1 MLRYDL
7 LAIDLDGTLL
17 GHGGGHGGGS
27 DVRGGSVSDR
37 NKDALR
43 RARDAGVRTVIC
55 TGRGLAECRHVTTSI
70 AQTDPVV
77 VAGGAI
83 IACPQTSATLH
94 RFSMPEHVAVQ
105 AVDIMLASGHAA
117 LVLKD
122 PIAAGYDYL
131 VVRGPG
137 NIPLD
142 PVTRWWFESMAVRVR
157 EVESLAHDEHPEHTV
172 RVGACGSSS
181 HMAAAESLI
190 RQRFNG
196 AVVVHQF
203 GAVVAPNHVKTNAS
217 GETLHVLEA
226 FDHQANKWSAISHL
240 ARQWG
245 IPASRIAAI
254 GDEINDLSMIEG
266 AGLGIAMGN
275 AIPKV
280 KAVANQHTA
289 PNHEDGVAQAIDRII
304 EGAW

>member
-1 MLRYDL
+1 MPRYDL

-17 GHGGGHGGGS
+17 GHGGGVGG
-27 DVRGGSVSDR
+27 VSTR
-37 NKDALR
+37 NKEALH
-43 RARDAGVRTVIC
+43 RARAAGIRTVIC

-70 AQTDPVV
+70 TQTDPVV

-83 IACPQTSATLH
+83 IACPETSATLH
-94 RFSMPEHVAVQ
+94 RFAMPEHVVAQ
-105 AVDIMLASGHAA
+105 AVDIMLDLDHAA

-122 PIAAGYDYL
+122 PVAAGYDYL
-131 VVRGPG
+131 VVRGPR

-142 PVTRWWFESMAVRVR
+142 PVTRWWFESMSVRVR
-157 EVESLAHDEHPEHTV
+157 EVASLDHDEHPEHTV
-172 RVGACGSSS
+172 RVGACGFSSQ
-181 HMAAAESLI
+181 MASAETQI
-190 RQRFNG
+190 RDRF
-196 AVVVHQF
+196 AHTVVVHQF
-203 GAVVAPNHVKTNAS
+203 GAVVAPDHIKTNAS

-226 FDHQANKWSAISHL
+226 FDQDATKWSAISHL
-240 ARQWG
+240 AKQWG

-275 AIPKV
+275 AIPKI
-280 KAVANQHTA
+280 KAIANQHTA
-289 PNHEDGVAQAIDRII
+289 KNHEDGVALAIDRII